1 MRVTEWN
8 ELLHEK
14 VGEFADGTPEAA
26 VVLFSAH
33 AVITDVLDR
42 PGEYAFSEQDVSKE
56 GGAIWSDA
64 LHVTS
69 AVHEILALRLMEG
82 VHSSGV

>member
-8 ELLHEK
+8 ELLPEK
-14 VGEFADGTPEAA
+14 VCEFADSTPAAA
-26 VVLFSAH
+26 VLLFSAH

-42 PGEYAFSEQDVSKE
+42 PGEYAFSEQDVCKE
-56 GGAIWSDA
+56 GSAIWSDA

-69 AVHEILALRLMEG
+69 AIHKILALRLTEG
-82 VHSSGV
+82 VH

>member
-8 ELLHEK
+8 ELLHEA
-14 VGEFADGTPEAA
+14 VGEFADGTPA
-26 VVLFSAH
+26 VAVLLFSAH
-33 AVITDVLDR
+33 AVITDVLDH
-42 PGEYAFSEQDVSKE
+42 PGEYAFSEQDVCKE

-69 AVHEILALRLMEG
+69 AVHKILALRLMEG
-82 VHSSGV
+82 VH